1 MNEELEKNLFQLS
14 SIVWSEPSVV
24 TSLERVE
31 EEGDVVALGPDTVH
45 AAGLEAGNDGNK

>member
-1 MNEELEKNLFQLS
+1 MNEELVKNLFQLS

-31 EEGDVVALGPDTVH
+31 EEGDIVPLG
-45 AAGLEAGNDGNK
+45 AGADDGCGL